1 MENRNQKMIGYVGI
15 DLSKRSMEVVRL
27 TGEEKPKQAKFKTAN
42 KHLPALVSWLNKDDV
57 VAMEAGELA
66 FFINR
71 YLDKHVGCKIILLN
85 AGDLA
90 TIYQSLKKTDKEDAL
105 KLARLI
111 KRIPDNELP
120 VVSLPSEKEEQA
132 RRLSSENGFDKAS
145 RTRLINRLH
154 SIFVREGITEVSK
167 AELKN
172 KTTRDKLI
180 SELNESN
187 QKEATRLIEQIELL
201 EKQIKETGEE
211 ERKVLN
217 ANAKQTRIYM
227 SMPGI
232 GPKAAVALSGYLS
245 DGSRFS
251 HRKQFAYYSGLV
263 PRVDCSGEK
272 NRYGRIIKRGCR
284 PIRAVI
290 IQSAWA
296 LVRSG
301 KGGDLSS
308 KYKDLMVRRGK
319 NRAIVAVARKM
330 LEVLYTMVKKGRVY
344 DSVDDE
350 FIDKKLKHYGLL
362 VA

>member
-1 MENRNQKMIGYVGI
+1 M
-15 DLSKRSMEVVRL
+15 
-27 TGEEKPKQAKFKTAN
+27 
-42 KHLPALVSWLNKDDV
+42 
-57 VAMEAGELA
+57 
-66 FFINR
+66 
-71 YLDKHVGCKIILLN
+71 
-85 AGDLA
+85 
-90 TIYQSLKKTDKEDAL
+90 
-105 KLARLI
+105 
-111 KRIPDNELP
+111 
-120 VVSLPSEKEEQA
+120 
-132 RRLSSENGFDKAS
+132 
-145 RTRLINRLH
+145 
-154 SIFVREGITEVSK
+154 
-167 AELKN
+167 
-172 KTTRDKLI
+172 
-180 SELNESN
+180 
-187 QKEATRLIEQIELL
+187 
-201 EKQIKETGEE
+201 
-211 ERKVLN
+211 
-217 ANAKQTRIYM
+217 
-227 SMPGI
+227 
-232 GPKAAVALSGYLS
+232 
-245 DGSRFS
+245 
-251 HRKQFAYYSGLV
+251 V